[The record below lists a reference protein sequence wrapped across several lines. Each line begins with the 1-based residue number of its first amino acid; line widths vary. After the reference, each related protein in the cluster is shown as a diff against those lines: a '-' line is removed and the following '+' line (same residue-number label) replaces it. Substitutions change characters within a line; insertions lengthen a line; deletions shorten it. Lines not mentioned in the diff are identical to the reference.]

1 MEKIPM
7 TSRKLHK
14 FRGKIRKIG
23 EVIYCTESESRA
35 LKAMG
40 RADLIEHAPAPVTVE
55 PEEKPKRTYKRKDVE
70 KAPESVTLE
79 AEKPL
84 NAWAYPKTPTKHKFP
99 PGTEYSDE
107 E

>member
-1 MEKIPM
+1 M

-14 FRGKIRKIG
+14 FRGKVRKIG

-35 LKAMG
+35 LKALG
-40 RADLIEHAPAPVTVE
+40 RADTIEHAPAPVAVE
-55 PEEKPKRTYKRKDVE
+55 PEAKPKRTYKRKDVE

-79 AEKPL
+79 PEKQL
-84 NAWAYPKTPTKHKFP
+84 NAWAYPKTPTKQQFAL
-99 PGTEYSDE
+99 GTEYTDE